1 MAHRRELGQRGLRTQ
16 HGWAPRTSRR
26 PGRQR
31 LNGDNLLAELEQC
44 GVDTKYSF
52 RADAG
57 QRHYLSS
64 ENTGIYATADH

>member
-1 MAHRRELGQRGLRTQ
+1 M
-16 HGWAPRTSRR
+16 
-26 PGRQR
+26 
-31 LNGDNLLAELEQC
+31 GDNLLAELEQC